1 LPPGRRVITG
11 QVVSEEEGREGG
23 REGGREEGQNYLFIV
38 VGQNYLFIVVGVIF
52 TTGHYQAEGGRE
64 GGREEK
70 GGKHTYFPP

>member
-1 LPPGRRVITG
+1 VITG